1 MANDAKI
8 PAAEMLA
15 KFAAGWVGRQRV
27 DIIYSTESVQNGVAV
42 LTRSDLLDVL
52 AERQHWINV
61 AAAMGNQEA
70 RALATE
76 GWTST

>member
-8 PAAEMLA
+8 PASEMVGR
-15 KFAAGWVGRQRV
+15 FSRGWVGPQKC
-27 DIIYSTESVQNGVAV
+27 DLIYSTESVENGVAE
-42 LTRSDLLDVL
+42 LTRSDLLEVL

-76 GWTST
+76 GWGKD